1 MINNIKYKK
10 NIFIGGV
17 ARAGKSTIAERI
29 SENNIYNHLP
39 VDYIASS
46 FKRNFPNCGINDKVI
61 IDSDSSAKL
70 SLFLSA
76 VIEKINK
83 RDEKFVVDSAHIMPK
98 DIIKYLDK
106 DKWEIIFVGYPNI
119 SIEDKFDNIRMFDSK
134 TAWTRNYND
143 EEMLKFI
150 KGLIETSKK
159 IERECREYNI
169 KFVDTSENFFE
180 TIGEIVKELLY
191 SE

>member
-1 MINNIKYKK
+1 MNNTNSKK

-29 SENNIYNHLP
+29 SKNNIYNHLP

-61 IDSDSSAKL
+61 IDRDSSAKL
-70 SLFLSA
+70 SLFLST

-83 RDEKFVVDSAHIMPK
+83 RDEKFVVDSAHVMPK

-106 DKWEIIFVGYPNI
+106 DKWEIYFIGYPNI
-119 SIEDKFDNIRMFDSK
+119 SIEDKFNNIRMFDSK

-143 EEMLKFI
+143 EEILKFI
-150 KGLIETSKK
+150 EGLIETSKK
-159 IERECREYNI
+159 IEQECGEYNI

-180 TIGEIVKELLY
+180 TIEKTVKEILSY
-191 SE
+191 

>member
-1 MINNIKYKK
+1 MINNINSKK

-29 SENNIYNHLP
+29 SKNNIYNHLP

-61 IDSDSSAKL
+61 IDRDSSAKL
-70 SLFLSA
+70 SLFLST

-83 RDEKFVVDSAHIMPK
+83 RDEKFVVDSAHVMPK

-106 DKWEIIFVGYPNI
+106 DKWEIYFIGYPNI
-119 SIEDKFDNIRMFDSK
+119 SIEDKFNNIRMFDSK

-150 KGLIETSKK
+150 EGLIETSKK
-159 IERECREYNI
+159 IEQECREYNI

-180 TIGEIVKELLY
+180 TIEKTVKEILC
-191 SE
+191 S